1 MSKLG
6 SLSGNLGRERKL
18 LRDLNNALLTIETNS
33 LGKAKQFGFTKNDIN
48 KSRSIL
54 QEFTARLREVL
65 TQEQI
70 STDLQP
76 LVHRIK
82 SGIKPLEDW
91 IEDLEIIESKLVSK
105 SPVDEESLPILE
117 DVLSLL
123 DLEFTEDLRRLYVR

>member
-18 LRDLNNALLTIETNS
+18 LHDLNNALLTIEANS

-48 KSRSIL
+48 NSRFIL

-91 IEDLEIIESKLVSK
+91 IEDLEIIESKLVNK
-105 SPVDEESLPILE
+105 SPVDEDSLPILE